1 MTQPASGSYYTDPIL
16 EFILETPWSDL
27 PDSVRLQSKRCLL
40 DTLGALLAGTRT
52 PVADIMTRTARTQFP
67 GDQAT
72 ILGSGFTASAAGAAL
87 ANGFAGNALDIDD
100 GYRLVKGHPGAC
112 VLPPILAAT
121 ELVGGVSGESFLT
134 ALVVGYELGIRAG
147 MIRHAR
153 YPTYHASGSW
163 GAISG
168 AGAAGK
174 ILGLGRDTLIHALG
188 TAEYH
193 APLAPMMKGIDTP
206 SMAKDSIGWGC
217 MTAVLSVL
225 MARKGFTGIIPL
237 FEETPDPEWIL
248 GLGNRYEI
256 MNLYFKP
263 YAACRWAQP
272 AVDGALKILRDHR
285 IGPDAVEA
293 IQVRTF
299 DAASRLSRRYPRN
312 TEEAQYNMAF
322 PIAAALIDGEVGPAQ
337 VLPPRLFD
345 RDIQNLMDRVSAVPL
360 DAFEA
365 AFPAK
370 ALAEVVI
377 TTIDGASLTSGVMA
391 AGWEPP
397 DTLPSDAELTAK
409 FERLVAP
416 VLGPDRAQTLAAAVA
431 GCDMLEDAR
440 DLIPLCCEGFG

>member
-1 MTQPASGSYYTDPIL
+1 MTTAAFGLHTDRTL
-16 EFILETPWSDL
+16 DFILNANWADL
-27 PDSVRLQSKRCLL
+27 PQAVRRQSKRCLL
-40 DTLGALLAGTRT
+40 DTLGALLAGTRA
-52 PVADIMTRTARTQFP
+52 PVAEIMGRLAQNQFP

-72 ILGSGFTASAAGAAL
+72 LLGTGRTVSAAGAAL

-100 GYRLVKGHPGAC
+100 GFRMVKGHPGAC
-112 VLPPILAAT
+112 VLPPILAAV
-121 ELVGGVSGESFLT
+121 EISGGVSGPSFLT

-153 YPTYHASGSW
+153 YPTYHSSGSW

-174 ILGLGRDTLIHALG
+174 LLGLDRETLRHAMG

-193 APLAPMMKGIDTP
+193 APLAPMMKGIDSP
-206 SMAKDSIGWGC
+206 SMTKDSIGWGC
-217 MTAVLSVL
+217 MTAVMSVL
-225 MARKGFTGIIPL
+225 MARIGFTGVIPI
-237 FEETPDPEWIL
+237 FEETPDPEWIE
-248 GLGNRYEI
+248 GLGRRYEI
-256 MNLYFKP
+256 LNLYFKP

-272 AVDGALKILRDHR
+272 AVDGALKIMRAHR
-285 IGPDAVEA
+285 IGPDAVKA

-299 DAASRLSRRYPRN
+299 EAASRLSRRYPLN

-337 VLPPRLFD
+337 VMPPRLFAP
-345 RDIQNLMDRVSAVPL
+345 DIRNLMDRVSVVSVDSL
-360 DAFEA
+360 EA

-377 TTIDGASLTSGVMA
+377 TTYAGASLASGVMA

-397 DTLPSDAELTAK
+397 DSLPSDAELNAK
-409 FERLVAP
+409 FKWLVSP
-416 VLGPDRAQTLAAAVA
+416 VLGHDRTENLAAAVA
-431 GCDMLEDAR
+431 DFETFEDAR
-440 DLIPLCCEGFG
+440 DLIRFCCV

>member
-1 MTQPASGSYYTDPIL
+1 MTKATAGFYTELTL
-16 EFILETPWSDL
+16 EFILETAWSDL
-27 PDSVRLQSKRCLL
+27 PASVRRQSKRCLL

-52 PVADIMTRTARTQFP
+52 PVADIMERMVLDQFE
-67 GDQAT
+67 GNQAH
-72 ILGSGFTASAAGAAL
+72 ILGSGRTASAAGAAL

-121 ELVGGVSGESFLT
+121 EIAGGVSGESFLT

-153 YPTYHASGSW
+153 YPTYHSSGSW

-174 ILGLGRDTLIHALG
+174 ILGLDRSTLTHAMG
-188 TAEYH
+188 AAEYH

-206 SMAKDSIGWGC
+206 AMTKDSIGWGC

-225 MARKGFTGIIPL
+225 MARKGFTGIVPI
-237 FEETPDPEWIL
+237 FEETPDPEWIQ
-248 GLGNRYEI
+248 GMGNRYETL
-256 MNLYFKP
+256 NLYFKP

-272 AVDGALKILRDHR
+272 AVDGALKILREHR
-285 IGPDAVEA
+285 IGPEAVKT

-299 DAASRLSRRYPRN
+299 EAASRLSRGYPRN

-322 PIAAALIDGEVGPAQ
+322 PIAAGLIDGEVGPSQ

-345 RDIQNLMDRVSAVPL
+345 RDIQCLMDRVSVVPV

-377 TTIDGASLTSGVMA
+377 TTADGRSLTSGVMA

-397 DTLPSDAELTAK
+397 DTLPSDAELRAK
-409 FERLVAP
+409 FEWLVTP
-416 VLGPDRAQTLAAAVA
+416 VLGPDRTRALAAAVA
-431 GCDMLEDAR
+431 GFDRLEDAR
-440 DLIPLCCEGFG
+440 DLIALCCG

>member
-1 MTQPASGSYYTDPIL
+1 MIKAKPVFYTERTL
-16 EFILETPWSDL
+16 GFILESTWADL
-27 PDSVRLQSKRCLL
+27 PASVRRQSKRCLL
-40 DTLGALLAGTRT
+40 DILGALLAGTRT
-52 PVADIMTRTARTQFP
+52 PVADIMTQTARSQFP

-121 ELVGGVSGESFLT
+121 EIAGGVSGESFLT

-153 YPTYHASGSW
+153 YPTYHSSGSW

-174 ILGLGRDTLIHALG
+174 ILGLDRGALIQAMG

-206 SMAKDSIGWGC
+206 SMTKDSIGWGC

-225 MARKGFTGIIPL
+225 MARKGFTGIIPI
-237 FEETPDPEWIL
+237 FEETPDPEWIQ
-248 GLGNRYEI
+248 GLGKRYEI
-256 MNLYFKP
+256 LNLYFKP

-272 AVDGALKILRDHR
+272 AVDGALKILRGHR
-285 IGPDAVEA
+285 IGPEAVKE
-293 IQVRTF
+293 IQVHTF
-299 DAASRLSRRYPRN
+299 EAAARLSRDYPGN

-345 RDIQNLMDRVSAVPL
+345 RDIQRLMDRVSVVPV

-377 TTIDGASLTSGVMA
+377 TTVDGASLASGVMA

-409 FERLVAP
+409 FKWLVTP
-416 VLGPDRAQTLAAAVA
+416 VLGPDRTQALAAAVA
-431 GCDMLEDAR
+431 GFDMLEDAR
-440 DLIPLCCEGFG
+440 DLISLCCG